1 MKRLSAIFSEP
12 PKSLGLR
19 AETQLWEEFRA
30 RFAQET
36 APPSEEIFIKKL
48 YDAFEEL
55 TGRPVRYDSL
65 IYVPRLSRGGM
76 GSGLVDPWTWRAVVF
91 PALARRYRE
100 INSTI

>member
-1 MKRLSAIFSEP
+1 VKRLSAFFSEP
-12 PKSLGLR
+12 PKTLGLR
-19 AETQLWEEFRA
+19 AETLLWEEFRA

-48 YDAFEEL
+48 CDAFEEL

-65 IYVPRLSRGGM
+65 IFVPRLSRGGI
-76 GSGLVDPWTWRAVVF
+76 GGGLVDPWTWRTVVF

-100 INSTI
+100 MSGTI